1 MCRKFKECG
10 GNDAGHETRA
20 LGGTCSLPLSG
31 AIGGDSLMKI
41 SKYLETHGVGM
52 PCRLV
57 DILLVGME
65 KGIDGGDDMPGLLE
79 NGALGNTRVSI
90 GCAGC

>member
-1 MCRKFKECG
+1 MCRKFKECE

-41 SKYLETHGVGM
+41 SKYLETHGWKIEISGM
-52 PCRLV
+52 
-57 DILLVGME
+57 DGSAEMEGGM
-65 KGIDGGDDMPGLLE
+65 
-79 NGALGNTRVSI
+79 TR
-90 GCAGC
+90 